1 MDEFKKKLLNLI
13 IVRLVLVSLV
23 LGFAIFT
30 LSQQVSALEF
40 EFLQPFILAVYALS
54 VVYILLWKYT
64 DRLRLIYNLQ
74 FFFDLILISLLI
86 FISGGINSLYTPFY
100 VLIIVYASLLKHRE
114 GGIIALTLSITS
126 YSGIVH
132 LGYLG
137 WVPGGAE
144 IGSYSLIV
152 YRISLNTLG
161 FMGVAMLGIYL
172 SERLQ
177 SARQELGTA
186 KVVHQTIVDSIRDGL
201 ITLDLEGRIT
211 SCNRTGEEICGYALQ
226 ELLLKPISELLSE
239 SVLESI
245 LQSDFESNERA
256 LHIECWSRTKTG
268 EPRFVGLS
276 CSPLFSHDHQQTG
289 YILSVQDLTEI
300 KKREQEV
307 QLQEKMAAIGQ
318 LAAGLAHEIR
328 NPLGSLWGSI
338 QVLQSEL
345 HLSDEKARLFK
356 IIIGECKRLNKIV
369 GDFLV
374 YAGPRSTQLKRI
386 DLLSLV
392 QETVDLFKNSPEF
405 HGRHSIEIHPSPE
418 PLRCLADSD
427 QFRQVV
433 WNILQNGVR
442 AMPSG
447 GKLSI
452 QLRQMNSR
460 ALLSFT
466 DDGIGMSS
474 KEEKEL
480 FQPFLSGFKNGSGLG
495 MAIVYEIIQQHHGN
509 IEIRS
514 QRNAGTVIDIS
525 LPLEH

>member
-1 MDEFKKKLLNLI
+1 MDDFKKKLLNLI

-23 LGFAIFT
+23 LGFAIFA
-30 LSQQVSALEF
+30 LSQQVSAF

-54 VVYILLWKYT
+54 VVYALLWQYT

-74 FFFDLILISLLI
+74 FCFDLILISLLI
-86 FISGGINSLYTPFY
+86 FISGGINSLFTPFY

-137 WVPGGAE
+137 WVPGSAE

-211 SCNRTGEEICGYALQ
+211 SCNRTGEEIYGFSHQ
-226 ELLLKPISELLSE
+226 ELLLKPISKLLPE

-245 LQSDFESNERA
+245 LKSDFESNQRA
-256 LHIECWSRTKTG
+256 LHIECWSRNRR
-268 EPRFVGLS
+268 EESLFVALS

-289 YILSVQDLTEI
+289 YILSIQDLTEI
-300 KKREQEV
+300 KKREEEV

-345 HLSDEKARLFK
+345 HLSDQKARLFK

-369 GDFLV
+369 GDFLA
-374 YAGPRSTQLKRI
+374 YAGPRSTQLQKI

-392 QETVDLFKNSPEF
+392 QETVDLFMNSPEF
-405 HGRHSIEIHPSPE
+405 HGRHSIEILPSTE

-433 WNILQNGVR
+433 WNIIQNGVR

-452 QLRQMNSR
+452 QLHQMNSR
-460 ALLSFT
+460 ALISFT

-480 FQPFLSGFKNGSGLG
+480 FQPFLSGFKNGTGLG
-495 MAIVYEIIQQHHGN
+495 MAIVYEIIQQHHGE
-509 IEIRS
+509 IDIRS
-514 QRNAGTVIDIS
+514 RRNAGTVIDIS

>member
-1 MDEFKKKLLNLI
+1 VDDFKKKLLHLI

-23 LGFAIFT
+23 LGSAIFT
-30 LSQQVSALEF
+30 LSQQVSAFEF

-54 VVYILLWKYT
+54 VVYVLLWQYT

-74 FFFDLILISLLI
+74 FSFDLVLISLLI

-144 IGSYSLIV
+144 LDYSLTV

-201 ITLDLEGRIT
+201 ISLDFEGRIT
-211 SCNRTGEEICGYALQ
+211 SCNRTGEEICGFSQQ
-226 ELLLKPISELLSE
+226 ELHLKPISELLSE
-239 SVLESI
+239 SVQESI
-245 LQSDFESNERA
+245 LKSDFESNERA
-256 LHIECWSRTKTG
+256 LHIECWSRNKKG
-268 EPRFVGLS
+268 QPLFVGLS
-276 CSPLFSHDHQQTG
+276 CSPLVSHDHEQTG

-300 KKREQEV
+300 KKREEEV
-307 QLQEKMAAIGQ
+307 QLQEKMAALGQ
-318 LAAGLAHEIR
+318 MAAGLAHEIR

-356 IIIGECKRLNKIV
+356 IIIGECKRLNQIV

-374 YAGPRSTQLKRI
+374 YAGPRSTQLQRI

-392 QETVDLFKNSPEF
+392 QDTVALFKNSPEF
-405 HGRHSIEIHPSPE
+405 HGRHSIEIVPSPE

-427 QFRQVV
+427 QFRQVI
-433 WNILQNGVR
+433 WNIIQNGVR
-442 AMPSG
+442 AMPTG

-452 QLRQMNSR
+452 QLRLRDSR
-460 ALLSFT
+460 ALLSFR
-466 DDGIGMSS
+466 DEGIGMSS

-480 FQPFLSGFKNGSGLG
+480 FQPFLSHFKNGAGLG
-495 MAIVYEIIQQHHGN
+495 MAIVYQIIQQHHGK
-509 IEIRS
+509 IDIQS

-525 LPLEH
+525 LPIEH

>member
-1 MDEFKKKLLNLI
+1 M
-13 IVRLVLVSLV
+13 
-23 LGFAIFT
+23 
-30 LSQQVSALEF
+30 
-40 EFLQPFILAVYALS
+40 
-54 VVYILLWKYT
+54 
-64 DRLRLIYNLQ
+64 
-74 FFFDLILISLLI
+74 
-86 FISGGINSLYTPFY
+86 
-100 VLIIVYASLLKHRE
+100 
-114 GGIIALTLSITS
+114 
-126 YSGIVH
+126 
-132 LGYLG
+132 
-137 WVPGGAE
+137 
-144 IGSYSLIV
+144 
-152 YRISLNTLG
+152 
-161 FMGVAMLGIYL
+161 
-172 SERLQ
+172 
-177 SARQELGTA
+177 
-186 KVVHQTIVDSIRDGL
+186 
-201 ITLDLEGRIT
+201 
-211 SCNRTGEEICGYALQ
+211 
-226 ELLLKPISELLSE
+226 
-239 SVLESI
+239 
-245 LQSDFESNERA
+245 
-256 LHIECWSRTKTG
+256 
-268 EPRFVGLS
+268 
-276 CSPLFSHDHQQTG
+276 
-289 YILSVQDLTEI
+289 
-300 KKREQEV
+300 
-307 QLQEKMAAIGQ
+307 
-318 LAAGLAHEIR
+318 AAGLAHEIR

-405 HGRHSIEIHPSPE
+405 HGRHSIEILPSPE

-452 QLRQMNSR
+452 QLRQTNSR

-466 DDGIGMSS
+466 DDGIGMNS

-495 MAIVYEIIQQHHGN
+495 MAIVYEIIQQHHGK
-509 IEIRS
+509 IDIRS
-514 QRNAGTVIDIS
+514 QPNAGTVIDIS